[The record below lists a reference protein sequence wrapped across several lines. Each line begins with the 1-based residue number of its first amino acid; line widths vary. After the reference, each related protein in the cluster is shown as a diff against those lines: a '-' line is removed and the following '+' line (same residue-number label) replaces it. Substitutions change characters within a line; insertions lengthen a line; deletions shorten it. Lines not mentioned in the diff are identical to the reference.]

1 MVDTYSMTKSG
12 EFETSSS
19 PALRVIK
26 AVAFV
31 VASFIGVA
39 LLAAIDVLSCAI
51 WMDEF
56 NELAAAFPDVFAF
69 ALLRMAIA
77 VPFIVD
83 LVALILEFA
92 SRLPISTC
100 AKDAF
105 ARGSRGLLWRASS
118 YLTSPLLPFVFALIL
133 ADPAEQEGMAA
144 FGDNFAITCLAAIL
158 VVVVSSVVAA
168 RLFYGTSLGD
178 RLYGSPI
185 LSRLALEVLTCAA
198 LPLIFLVIT
207 IGCTI
212 VAFFIFLA
220 LLPLA
225 ITAAAASYR

>member
-1 MVDTYSMTKSG
+1 MDTYSMT
-12 EFETSSS
+12 ERARIETRLS

-51 WMDEF
+51 WIDEF
-56 NELAAAFPDVFAF
+56 DELATAFPDVATF
-69 ALLRMAIA
+69 ALLRMAVA

-92 SRLPISTC
+92 SRLPISVC

-144 FGDNFAITCLAAIL
+144 FGDNFVITCLMAIL
-158 VVVVSSVVAA
+158 MVVVSSVVAA
-168 RLFYGTSLGD
+168 RLFYGTGLG
-178 RLYGSPI
+178 RHFYNSPI
-185 LSRLALEVLTCAA
+185 LRRLALEVLTCAA
-198 LPLIFLVIT
+198 LPLIFLVIA
-207 IGCTI
+207 IGCSI
-212 VAFFIFLA
+212 VVFFIFIA